1 MAIKFPNKVP
11 RSGEVINPDDT
22 LESIGQIINECNG
35 NIDSDNLKT
44 APFKESFKGGAF
56 HEVFS
61 FARPNFDR
69 SLNEDFICPHTT
81 SAYVKRDAS
90 NHALAGVEID
100 AETDGWAIIDFNACF
115 TWRGTG
121 ITSVEMARD
130 LHMSYLLSEDTSG
143 DKHLEAGVG
152 LAHLRLPAGGWMGT
166 SGEYASNMHNPNAHG
181 GRFTTP
187 LHGTDGSFT
196 SGFIEMN
203 FPLGQFSDVPVD
215 FYCVQFRIVVNG
227 NLVAESGPMFNGNW
241 RNTVYLCGAVPLT
254 AGKNHIDAEVRGY
267 TAIELKTSRC
277 GVGARDSDGRRG
289 KLFSFQTI
297 SSDVHPSPL
306 PKFESEGLKLEDIN
320 TNLETKGDH
329 RDLDKGIECTISDR
343 HLLVQYRKR

>member
-1 MAIKFPNKVP
+1 MAIKFPNKSP
-11 RSGEVINPDDT
+11 RTREVINPDDT
-22 LESIGQIINECNG
+22 LESIGQIFNEING
-35 NIDSDNLKT
+35 NIDSDNLKDT
-44 APFKESFKGGAF
+44 PHKESFKKDAF

-61 FARPNFDR
+61 FADPPF
-69 SLNEDFICPHTT
+69 SGMSEDFKCPHTT

-90 NHALAGVEID
+90 NSQLAGVQID

-115 TWRGTG
+115 VWEGTG

-130 LHMSYLLSEDTSG
+130 LHLATLLSEETSG
-143 DKHLEAGVG
+143 SNHLESGIGMAN
-152 LAHLRLPAGGWMGT
+152 LKLPAGGGMGV
-166 SGEYASNMHNPNAHG
+166 SGEYAANMINPKGRAG
-181 GRFTTP
+181 GRFNAP
-187 LHGTDGSFT
+187 LKDADGNHGPGL
-196 SGFIEMN
+196 IEMN

-254 AGKNHIDAEVRGY
+254 AGKNHIDAEVRAY

-277 GVGARDSDGRRG
+277 GIGARDSEGRRG

-306 PKFESEGLKLEDIN
+306 PEYEAEGLKIEDISEDLDAEGKH
-320 TNLETKGDH
+320 T
-329 RDLDKGIECTISDR
+329 DLDKGIKCTIKDR